1 VFTPCGTY
9 PKFSDTFCKKEFHL
23 PDKLKR
29 VADETTKQG
38 RKVVAPQES
47 EARALAEKNQQIDE
61 YQNTYGPI
69 LGTMGAPRS
78 SSGGMSAPPK
88 PIQEVDKVLPS
99 ARYGSRPGEQ
109 RLDVSDMM
117 RPLGQDQPV
126 ERVRMVPAAAAIKL
140 PLYDDGGP
148 VDPNNLPQEAFDPS
162 AANVVGQSAIDS
174 AATAAPESGLHKVM
188 DRVGRAGKAMDGGDP
203 SSMPGQTA
211 NTRQYGVQGLD
222 RNYMTPM
229 YDDGG
234 KVSMN
239 NKTRGFGSPRIP
251 DHILERIPGTRQ
263 FKALNAVP
271 SARAVPLYD
280 DGGPVKDD
288 PNDGHHQMAILEE
301 GERVL
306 TPEQNAAYEQEHG
319 APLNAPGRVLQQPNP
334 PVQPMM
340 DTEHTADQPVGQGK
354 MDTSNSPAS
363 EVAPPTMRTMSTTT
377 PRSLG
382 QPSVPGLLPSARQ
395 PQPIASNV
403 SAPAPTGA
411 APNGAVDENRIPI
424 NFQPGKDTSL
434 PTAKPVFTH
443 DQLEAERSAL
453 RQQMMD
459 AALGKDNNGKFDH
472 VAFGNAKVALAELE
486 KAHHWG
492 TPGNHEGI
500 GGKIIHGLATAGN
513 IAGEAIIPGVMPA
526 IPGSR
531 ANLNLQAAQGEH
543 EINEGLAQ
551 QEKQAETGL
560 KEAQTSMAGRPK
572 DPKAGM
578 AAEQFNMNHSVP
590 GSPEYLRAQENYAAY
605 KQMNDQLEQAKLGG
619 KREKLPEQIDAQ
631 TKKVLSLPEGS
642 PERQQAEADLAFMQ
656 KQMQQGKALTD
667 RRREI
672 IDHAKAMGLDPDD
685 PTQYD
690 KAMQDYEAKK
700 SGARAEGS
708 FPTWQHKAE
717 ISNRLTTERALLVQ
731 QNADANQ
738 FGLKAAELQMK
749 GDQDYIKAMGHINLI
764 NKALAAS
771 DQSQVA
777 ANLVPLFGTLN
788 VVHDVG
794 GISRLNKQEL
804 DSMAPG
810 HGSLTRWLAANWDR
824 VVVGELPDGYQAEVA
839 GLMKD
844 LSANV
849 DENHNSY
856 TKAVDQNFRQNAQTP
871 QVKNNPKG
879 GTSVTPKKA
888 TPNAPPPLP
897 TKGVLPRP
905 SGATQVGYDAIT
917 GTYHYADKSGR
928 SLGPYSK

>member
-9 PKFSDTFCKKEFHL
+9 PKFSNTFCKKEFHL

-61 YQNTYGPI
+61 YQNAYGPI
-69 LGTMGAPRS
+69 LGTMGAPKS
-78 SSGGMSAPPK
+78 SSGGASAPPK
-88 PIQEVDKVLPS
+88 PIQEADKVLPS
-99 ARYGSRPGEQ
+99 ARYGRRPGEK
-109 RLDVSDMM
+109 RLDVSGMI

-174 AATAAPESGLHKVM
+174 AATAVKAGPSLLT
-188 DRVGRAGKAMDGGDP
+188 RVAKAGSQIEDP
-203 SSMPGQTA
+203 TKMPGQEA

-239 NKTRGFGSPRIP
+239 NKTRGFGSARIP

-319 APLNAPGRVLQQPNP
+319 APADFSGRVLQQPNP
-334 PVQPMM
+334 PVKPMM

-354 MDTSNSPAS
+354 MDTSNPPTS

-395 PQPIASNV
+395 PQPIARNV

-411 APNGAVDENRIPI
+411 APNGTVDENRIPV

-459 AALGKDNNGKFDH
+459 AALGKFNGGKFDH
-472 VAFGNAKVALAELE
+472 VAFGNARMALAELE

-492 TPGNHEGI
+492 TPGNHDSTGGRI
-500 GGKIIHGLATAGN
+500 GHILGTIGN

-578 AAEQFNMNHSVP
+578 AAEQFNMNHSVS

-631 TKKVLSLPEGS
+631 AKKVLSLPEGS
-642 PERQQAEADLAFMQ
+642 PERAQAESDLAFLQ
-656 KQMQQGKALTD
+656 KQAQLGQKLTD

-685 PTQYD
+685 PAQYD
-690 KAMQDYEAKK
+690 KAMKDYESQK
-700 SGARAEGS
+700 SGARAEGGL
-708 FPTWQHKAE
+708 PVWKTKAA
-717 ISNRLTTERALLVQ
+717 IQNSYATERALLVQ

-738 FGLKAAELQMK
+738 FALHGATAQQKADDEHTL
-749 GDQDYIKAMGHINLI
+749 AMGQLKTIKDMLNTADD
-764 NKALAAS
+764 NT
-771 DQSQVA
+771 VA
-777 ANLVPLFGTLN
+777 ANIIPWMTTMGILKEGKLTRMTATELAQLSPAQGSLYRWASAHADKLAAGQLPEGYKR
-788 VVHDVG
+788 DVG
-794 GISRLNKQEL
+794 QIVEQLGREQNELYRNKSISIDKNFGSHGQ
-804 DSMAPG
+804 AP
-810 HGSLTRWLAANWDR
+810 
-824 VVVGELPDGYQAEVA
+824 E
-839 GLMKD
+839 
-844 LSANV
+844 
-849 DENHNSY
+849 
-856 TKAVDQNFRQNAQTP
+856 
-871 QVKNNPKG
+871 VKNNPKG
-879 GTSVTPKKA
+879 GTTVTPKKA

-905 SGATQVGYDAIT
+905 SGATQVGYDAVT
-917 GTYHYADKSGR
+917 GTYHYADESGR